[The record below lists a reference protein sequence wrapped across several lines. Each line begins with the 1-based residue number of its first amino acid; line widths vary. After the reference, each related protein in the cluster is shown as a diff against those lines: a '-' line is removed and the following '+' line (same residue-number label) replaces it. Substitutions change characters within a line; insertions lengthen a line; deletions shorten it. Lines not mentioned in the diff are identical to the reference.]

1 MDGCMSEA
9 ENELVSSEE
18 LKAQFANVVFDET
31 SITLDPERLL
41 KIAAGIGEQ
50 RAEYTDSEHPEFQAT
65 HTALGAIVARRML
78 PVDFPK
84 LGGIPMDGGKS
95 VNIHAPVRPDVE
107 LSACSRL
114 HEIYDKKG
122 RSGRMIFIVVRM
134 DLLDPQEVCVAT
146 IDSKIVIREKS

>member
-1 MDGCMSEA
+1 MSEA
-9 ENELVSSEE
+9 ENELVSTEE

-95 VNIHAPVRPDVE
+95 INVHAPVRPDIE
-107 LSACSRL
+107 LSARSRL

-122 RSGRMIFIVVRM
+122 RSGRMVFIVIRM
-134 DLLDPQEVCVAT
+134 DLWGPRETCLAT

>member
-1 MDGCMSEA
+1 MSEA

-50 RAEYTDSEHPEFQAT
+50 RAEYTDSEHSEFQAT

-95 VNIHAPVRPDVE
+95 INVHAPVRPDIE
-107 LSACSRL
+107 LSARSRL
-114 HEIYDKKG
+114 HEIYDKTG

>member
-1 MDGCMSEA
+1 MSEA
-9 ENELVSSEE
+9 ENELVSTEE

-107 LSACSRL
+107 LSARSRL

-122 RSGRMIFIVVRM
+122 RSGRMIFIVIRM
-134 DLLDPQEVCVAT
+134 DLWDAQEICVAT
-146 IDSKIVIREKS
+146 IDSKIVVREKS